1 MAAGGG
7 YLLLLTCLV
16 GQLPLEL
23 THLPE
28 KRIPPEENAHRQQNQ
43 ISMEGRRS
51 DPPPRLHGGHPRKVP
66 QFPGGEQL
74 KSNQLQLRRKRYNS
88 HALHSVGDENRLK
101 NEDAVTGHKEYY
113 LPRPPPRMHPHV
125 YEDPVNHGEE
135 EVIRD
140 GSREVIIP
148 ESSFGV
154 TPHIYQD
161 PAFRNEWGMNR
172 RRGQT
177 LNRMPH
183 YESFEEIF
191 TDLED
196 EKLRQASKHH
206 NLEHER
212 EHEREHE
219 HRHEH
224 KHEHRHEREH
234 GPTIEHN
241 NYWIVGQRR
250 FRMIVIIILAVIVS
264 FIVLLILT
272 WFLLPKKNVKK
283 VKKTS
288 GKK

>member
-161 PAFRNEWGMNR
+161 
-172 RRGQT
+172 
-177 LNRMPH
+177 
-183 YESFEEIF
+183 
-191 TDLED
+191 LED